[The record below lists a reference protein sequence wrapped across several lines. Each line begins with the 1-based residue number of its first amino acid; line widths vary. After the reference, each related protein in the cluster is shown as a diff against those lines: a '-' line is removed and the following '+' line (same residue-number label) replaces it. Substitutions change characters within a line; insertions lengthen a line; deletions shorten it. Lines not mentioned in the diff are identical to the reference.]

1 MGIGVKMSRL
11 AAALAVTVLV
21 TGAAW
26 AAPANDPLALVQS
39 LYADSHAADEEPAA
53 GPEDEPSIYGASL
66 RALFAVDAGRDMNN
80 LDFDWV
86 SGGQD
91 LPDYQ
96 GLKIVL
102 VSKSETAARV
112 RVTFRNYSDPRERD
126 IDLVTEDGRWVIEDV
141 YLKTPEKAWLSRI
154 LVENRQD

>member
-1 MGIGVKMSRL
+1 MDIRVMMGAL
-11 AAALAVTVLV
+11 AAAVGLAL
-21 TGAAW
+21 TGPAA
-26 AAPANDPLALVQS
+26 AGVENDPLALVQG
-39 LYADSHAADEEPAA
+39 LYADSRAADEEPAA

-96 GLKIVL
+96 GLKIVV
-102 VSKSETAARV
+102 VSRSETAARV
-112 RVTFRNYSDPRERD
+112 RVTFRNYAEARERD
-126 IDLVTEDGRWVIEDV
+126 IDLVVEDGRWVIEDV